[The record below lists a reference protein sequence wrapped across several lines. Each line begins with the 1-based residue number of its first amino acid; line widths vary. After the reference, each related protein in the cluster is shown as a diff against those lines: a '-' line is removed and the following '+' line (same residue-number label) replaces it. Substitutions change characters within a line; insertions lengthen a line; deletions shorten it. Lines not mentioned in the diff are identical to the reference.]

1 MTVKQQENAVLVP
14 SPIYALEWVARF
26 KGAFPE
32 LKDRSREVYLT
43 LTGHTDWPAMEKS
56 CNPNATLFDF
66 ETLSP
71 EDRRELSC
79 RIRKTLVEVFMMR
92 PTVANHV
99 AWINPP
105 GSQHIWPLHSHES
118 SVLLADGLPQDLERI
133 YAELDD
139 LNMGFCTGTEQG
151 QRRLN
156 HRPEIGA
163 HLGLCKQLGWE
174 LEILGP
180 TEQQLTELGGAGR
193 FVAEPVAFVMDAE
206 LGRVPI
212 FVAGFSSTPGQAHD
226 EVLVEYLAAALSTAE
241 LINGVSAPGI
251 VFFES
256 SVCRKMDGHFYTCFG
271 SMVINDTWKDLF
283 LNEACHSVSDVLV
296 RLVTTGVQDKDMIE
310 VADNG
315 LRLQKMFEKARQKH
329 LLSAGSTGTLF
340 GTERA
345 SGWCTLELHPSL

>member
-1 MTVKQQENAVLVP
+1 
-14 SPIYALEWVARF
+14 LEWIANF
-26 KGAFPE
+26 KGAYPQ
-32 LKDRSREVYLT
+32 LKDRSREIYLT
-43 LTGHTDWPAMEKS
+43 LTGHADWPAMEMS
-56 CNPNATLFDF
+56 CDPNATLFDF

-71 EDRRELSC
+71 EDRRQISS
-79 RIRKTLVEVFMMR
+79 RMRKILVEVFRMR
-92 PTVANHV
+92 PTVANHI

-105 GSQHIWPLHSHES
+105 GSRHIWPLHTLES
-118 SVLLADGLPQDLERI
+118 SVLLTDGTNLDYERV

-156 HRPEIGA
+156 QRPGIGA

-180 TEQQLTELGGAGR
+180 TDQQITEMGGEGR
-193 FVAEPVAFVMDAE
+193 FVAEPFAFVKDAE

-212 FVAGFSSTPGQAHD
+212 FVAGFTSTPGQAHD
-226 EVLVEYLAAALSTAE
+226 EVLVEYLAAALNTAE
-241 LINGVSAPGI
+241 LINGASAPGI

-256 SVCRKMDGHFYTCFG
+256 SVSRKIDDHYYTSFG

-296 RLVTTGVQDKDMIE
+296 RLMTTGVQDMAMID

-329 LLSAGSTGTLF
+329 QLPVGSTGTFF
-340 GTERA
+340 GTERP
-345 SGWCTLELHPSL
+345 SGWCTLELHPNL